1 MHSAMFSHLIR
12 QQRRRPTL
20 GSVVTYVPSRSASS
34 ASHPLAASSQRRI
47 VRALGCASNH
57 VRWCAAL
64 SHSAG
69 RGAAMA
75 TAAGLVQLNVGGV
88 RYVTSRMTLL
98 GGGGAS
104 FFSGLVGDTGDALRG
119 AGSFSP
125 AAAQPSGRRR
135 KRVASDGDG
144 EEDDEATEPLF
155 IDRNGALFAPIL
167 EFLRCGRRN
176 GPPCCALRSRRR
188 AARAAPPLTIALS
201 RSSRQRRSC
210 VAAVL
215 AHA

>member
-1 MHSAMFSHLIR
+1 MS
-12 QQRRRPTL
+12 
-20 GSVVTYVPSRSASS
+20 
-34 ASHPLAASSQRRI
+34 
-47 VRALGCASNH
+47 
-57 VRWCAAL
+57 
-64 SHSAG
+64 SAG
-69 RGAAMA
+69 RGP
-75 TAAGLVQLNVGGV
+75 LVQLNVGGV
-88 RYVTSRMTLL
+88 RYVTSRVTLL
-98 GGGGAS
+98 GGGGSS

-125 AAAQPSGRRR
+125 ASPEPSRRR
-135 KRVASDGDG
+135 KRVASNG
-144 EEDDEATEPLF
+144 ECDEEEEATEPLF

-167 EFLRCGRRN
+167 EFLRFGLRD
-176 GPPCCALRSRRR
+176 GPPRCALRSRRR

>member
-1 MHSAMFSHLIR
+1 M
-12 QQRRRPTL
+12 
-20 GSVVTYVPSRSASS
+20 SS
-34 ASHPLAASSQRRI
+34 GDP
-47 VRALGCASNH
+47 
-57 VRWCAAL
+57 
-64 SHSAG
+64 
-69 RGAAMA
+69 
-75 TAAGLVQLNVGGV
+75 LVQLNVGGV

-119 AGSFSP
+119 AGTFSP
-125 AAAQPSGRRR
+125 APQPSGRRR

-144 EEDDEATEPLF
+144 EEADEATEPLF

-167 EFLRCGRRN
+167 EFLRCGRRDWA
-176 GPPCCALRSRRR
+176 PALRRCARVR
-188 AARAAPPLTIALS
+188 ARVGAPPAQRPRRHS
-201 RSSRQRRSC
+201 RYRAPLASC